1 VWENNEVVIK
11 NMKGLVD
18 VNLGLEYRYTKFLSA
33 FLNLNNLAAQRYQRW
48 YAYPTQKFN
57 LLGGLTYTF

>member
-1 VWENNEVVIK
+1 V
-11 NMKGLVD
+11 
-18 VNLGLEYRYTKFLSA
+18 
-33 FLNLNNLAAQRYQRW
+33 FLNFNNIAGQRYERW

>member
-1 VWENNEVVIK
+1 
-11 NMKGLVD
+11 MKGLVD